1 MSASSAFG
9 SSRPSLECIE
19 LRRVSHRA
27 GLAVGGEP
35 SGTTLVSALVTIAAG
50 ALKLIDARDDLD
62 AFSGFTIERANPV
75 ADRRRGRRRA
85 IMSTAHAA
93 RACKLAAWSRR
104 GDAKDFILRFSRST
118 GSSEPVRALLQ
129 LVGDGLTAAE
139 RLVAQVGLQVRA
151 AALALDPGIRERI
164 EMAHKHPDEGGPST
178 SKDIAQEL
186 ADRIRA
192 CG

>member
-1 MSASSAFG
+1 MDS
-9 SSRPSLECIE
+9 
-19 LRRVSHRA
+19 
-27 GLAVGGEP
+27 
-35 SGTTLVSALVTIAAG
+35 
-50 ALKLIDARDDLD
+50 
-62 AFSGFTIERANPV
+62 
-75 ADRRRGRRRA
+75 
-85 IMSTAHAA
+85 
-93 RACKLAAWSRR
+93 
-104 GDAKDFILRFSRST
+104 ILRFARST